1 MAAETVLVVSESVVN
16 GTSMNGILM
25 GEVKNVNTTSEPQF
39 CGSGL
44 EHFQAGYKEVH
55 GYLSLFVCIFGSV
68 ANSLNIAVLTRR
80 EMISPTNSILTGL
93 AVADLLVMAEYV
105 PYALHMYLL
114 RRPRAQ
120 TYTYAWA
127 VFVLFHSNFAQVC
140 HTVSILLTVTLAVW
154 RYLAVAHPQ
163 RGQIGMPCTLA
174 VVGSAYVLGPLLC
187 APHYL
192 AFEVAELSEGNATL
206 HFVQMS
212 RLSQAAGGLLSD
224 VNFWVYGVVVKLT
237 PCAALTVLSLRIVAA
252 LVETKRR
259 RRQLTVSASS
269 RQQDKERQTD
279 RTTRML
285 LAVLLLFLVTELP
298 QGVLGLLSG
307 LLGQRFFA
315 ECYVPLGELMDALA
329 LLNSAVNFILYCS
342 MSRQFRVTF
351 CQLFRPRA
359 LDRWIPVQTTAHNG
373 HTGAAATTTN
383 NATQVTQL

>member
-1 MAAETVLVVSESVVN
+1 MISSPTVNATTEATNSTVAE
-16 GTSMNGILM
+16 
-25 GEVKNVNTTSEPQF
+25 EVAQF
-39 CGSGL
+39 CGAGL
-44 EHFQAGYKEVH
+44 EHFHAGYKQVH
-55 GYLSLFVCIFGSV
+55 GYFSLLVCVFGSV

-80 EMISPTNSILTGL
+80 EMVSPTNSILTGL
-93 AVADLLVMAEYV
+93 AVADLLVMVEYV

-114 RRPRAQ
+114 KRPKAL

-140 HTVSILLTVTLAVW
+140 HTVSILLTVMLAVW
-154 RYLAVAHPQ
+154 RYRAVAQPQ
-163 RGQIGMPCTLA
+163 AKQRPCGMPSTLA
-174 VVGSAYVLGPLLC
+174 AVASAYVLGPLLC
-187 APHYL
+187 TPHYL
-192 AFEVAELSEGNATL
+192 AFEVKEHPEDNSTTL
-206 HFVQMS
+206 YYVQMS

-237 PCAALTVLSLRIVAA
+237 PCAALTVLSLRIIAA

-259 RRQLTVSASS
+259 RRQLTLAGSSAASS
-269 RQQDKERQTD
+269 AAATRQQDKERQTD

-342 MSRQFRVTF
+342 MSRQFRQTF
-351 CQLFRPRA
+351 SQLFRPRA
-359 LDRWIPVQTTAHNG
+359 FDRWMPIDFTGNG
-373 HTGAAATTTN
+373 HTN
-383 NATQVTQL
+383 IITQV

>member
-1 MAAETVLVVSESVVN
+1 MTTEIIFTSESVMN
-16 GTSMNGILM
+16 GTKMMDTSS
-25 GEVKNVNTTSEPQF
+25 EVTAANATVERLF

-44 EHFQAGYKEVH
+44 QQFHAGYKELH
-55 GYLSLFVCIFGSV
+55 GYFSLLVCIFGSV

-80 EMISPTNSILTGL
+80 EMLSATNSILTGL
-93 AVADLLVMAEYV
+93 AVADLLVMVEYV

-114 RRPRAQ
+114 RRPRAL

-163 RGQIGMPCTLA
+163 RGQIGVPCTLA

-187 APHYL
+187 TPHYL
-192 AFEVAELSEGNATL
+192 AFEVAEVRERNATL
-206 HFVQMS
+206 YFVQMS
-212 RLSQAAGGLLSD
+212 RLSQAAGGLLGD

-252 LVETKRR
+252 LLETKRR
-259 RRQLTVSASS
+259 RRQLTASASASS

-285 LAVLLLFLVTELP
+285 LAVLLLFLATELP
-298 QGVLGLLSG
+298 QGVLALLSG
-307 LLGQRFFA
+307 LLGHRFFA

-359 LDRWIPVQTTAHNG
+359 LGRWIAVEMSHNG
-373 HTGAAATTTN
+373 VTTTN